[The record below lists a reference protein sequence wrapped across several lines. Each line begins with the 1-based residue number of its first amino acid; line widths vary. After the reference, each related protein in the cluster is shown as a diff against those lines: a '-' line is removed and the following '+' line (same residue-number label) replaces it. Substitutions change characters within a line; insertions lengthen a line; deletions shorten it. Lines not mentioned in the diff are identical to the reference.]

1 MGHERKNKSIERR
14 VLLMYHAWFLAIGDG
29 IFWFIIIVFFVA
41 LFLKI
46 KEVSY
51 IKKQNQIKKE
61 KDNK

>member
-1 MGHERKNKSIERR
+1 MEHERKNKSIERR
-14 VLLMYHAWFLAIGDG
+14 VLLMHPAWFLAIGDG

-51 IKKQNQIKKE
+51 IKKQNENKKDDE
-61 KDNK
+61 

>member
-14 VLLMYHAWFLAIGDG
+14 VLLMHPAWFLAIGDG

-51 IKKQNQIKKE
+51 IKKQNETKKDDE
-61 KDNK
+61 